1 MYALFEQQACA
12 EARDR
17 LREAQRTRQR
27 LHLVRRARAERRVE
41 RAEAGALWARSALLA
56 VQLRAGP

>member
-1 MYALFEQQACA
+1 MYVVFEQQARA

-17 LREAQRTRQR
+17 FREAQRERER
-27 LHLVRRARAERRVE
+27 LHVARRARAERRVE

-56 VQLRAGP
+56 VQLRTGP